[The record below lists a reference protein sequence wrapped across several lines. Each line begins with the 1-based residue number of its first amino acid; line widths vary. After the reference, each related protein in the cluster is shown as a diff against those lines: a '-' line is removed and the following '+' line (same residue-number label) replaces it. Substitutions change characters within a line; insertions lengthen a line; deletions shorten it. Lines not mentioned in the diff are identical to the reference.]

1 MKNDIDKLVDVA
13 IARRKDKFDPI
24 SRVSEY
30 EPQFFITKR
39 WFKKWKTIK
48 YEFEVAYSAYSKFN
62 EIIKNLSY
70 CKNIEID
77 LKQSKVTKK
86 VISTWNDCYN
96 DNKYIVQVFWRNIK

>member
-13 IARRKDKFDPI
+13 IARRKDKFDPV

-30 EPQFFITKR
+30 EPRFFITKR

-48 YEFEVAYSAYSKFN
+48 YEFERSCSAYSKFN
-62 EIIKNLSY
+62 ETIEKLLY

-77 LKQSKVTKK
+77 LKRSKVTKK
-86 VISTWNDCYN
+86 DISTWDDGYT
-96 DNKYIVQVFWRNIK
+96 DYKYIVQVFWRNVK

>member
-13 IARRKDKFDPI
+13 IARRKDEFDSV

-30 EPQFFITKR
+30 EPQFFITKH

-48 YEFEVAYSAYSKFN
+48 YEFESSSSAYSKFN
-62 EIIKNLSY
+62 EIIEKLLY

-77 LKQSKVTKK
+77 LKRSKVLKLDTNPY
-86 VISTWNDCYN
+86 SARFFEF
-96 DNKYIVQVFWRNIK
+96 KYIVQVFWRNVK